1 MPCRHRSPFPPPRLA
16 ETRRQERRGR
26 ALRGLCRR
34 LSVSM
39 IARVMRRSVTAGV
52 MGLSV
57 GVMGRS
63 VTAGVMGRSVTA
75 GAMGLSVTAGVMV
88 IMEPSHFSGC
98 SREGSISDSP

>member
-34 LSVSM
+34 PSVSM
-39 IARVMRRSVTAGV
+39 IAGVMGLSVTAGV

-57 GVMGRS
+57 
-63 VTAGVMGRSVTA
+63 TAGVTD
-75 GAMGLSVTAGVMV
+75 LSVTAGVMV